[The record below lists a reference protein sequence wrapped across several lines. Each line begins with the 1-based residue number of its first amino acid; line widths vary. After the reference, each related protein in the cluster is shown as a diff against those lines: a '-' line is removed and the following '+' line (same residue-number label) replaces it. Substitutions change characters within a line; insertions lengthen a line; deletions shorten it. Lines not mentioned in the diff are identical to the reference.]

1 MIRHS
6 NYKETTYKHY
16 NNVFIKTEKYPD
28 FEELNPEFEK
38 FQFINKNDNSLAI
51 DIAKSLAYQ
60 FGYAANYLD
69 GETLSTEGYEAY
81 MRDINSLVGEVWP
94 KEVNEAYDRGL
105 EEGYWDT

>member
-6 NYKETTYKHY
+6 NYKDITYKHY
-16 NNVFIKTEKYPD
+16 NDVFMSTERYPD

-38 FQFINKNDNSLAI
+38 FQFNDFLAI

-60 FGYAANYLD
+60 FGYATNYLD
-69 GETLSTEGYEAY
+69 GGTLSPEDYEAY
-81 MRDINSLVGEVWP
+81 LQAINSLVGEVWP